1 MSVLRKDQAVRRSD
15 PEEAPPVLEEG
26 CNDALGKPGLD
37 GNPVEIDTGLRYRR
51 EFWCHRQANHEE
63 GGGVALLMELE
74 GHPVHDYTKLE
85 VSGIWVVFR
94 VDIK

>member
-37 GNPVEIDTGLRYRR
+37 GNPVEKDADWRFCR
-51 EFWCHRQANHEE
+51 EFLNYRQANQWEC
-63 GGGVALLMELE
+63 GGGAYFLDME
-74 GHPVHDYTKLE
+74 GHPVHHYTKLE
-85 VSGIWVVFR
+85 VSGA
-94 VDIK
+94 